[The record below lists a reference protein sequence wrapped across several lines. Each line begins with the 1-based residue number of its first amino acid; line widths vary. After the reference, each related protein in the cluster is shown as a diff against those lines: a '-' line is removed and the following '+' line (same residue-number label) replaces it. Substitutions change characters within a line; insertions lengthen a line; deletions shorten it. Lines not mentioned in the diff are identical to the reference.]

1 MALGTNNTI
10 LTNQTAL
17 AVKVAQTTGLG
28 NSPRLD
34 KLDDV
39 REVSK
44 ANNNILVYN
53 AERDLFL
60 LQEPAGDG
68 GTF

>member
-1 MALGTNNTI
+1 MAITTSNKV
-10 LTNQTAL
+10 LTNTNRL
-17 AVKVAQTTGLG
+17 AVRIAQTGAG
-28 NSPRLD
+28 GVQPRLD

-39 REVSK
+39 REVSR

-53 AERDLFL
+53 ADRDLYL
-60 LQEPAGDG
+60 LQEPKADG

>member
-1 MALGTNNTI
+1 MAIRSNNAI
-10 LTNQTAL
+10 LTNTNRL
-17 AVKVAQTTGLG
+17 AVRIAQTGAG
-28 NSPRLD
+28 GVQPRLD

-39 REVSK
+39 REVSR

-53 AERDLFL
+53 ADKDLFL
-60 LQEPAGDG
+60 LQEPKADG

>member
-1 MALGTNNTI
+1 MALGSNNTI
-10 LTNQTAL
+10 LTNTTAL
-17 AVKVAQTTGLG
+17 AVKVAQTTATG

-39 REVSK
+39 REVSR

-53 AERDLFL
+53 AERNLYL
-60 LQEPAGDG
+60 LQEPAADG
-68 GTF
+68 GSF

>member
-1 MALGTNNTI
+1 MAITTNNAI
-10 LTNQTAL
+10 LTNTNRL
-17 AVKVAQTTGLG
+17 AVRIAQTGAGGT
-28 NSPRLD
+28 NPRLD
-34 KLDDV
+34 GMDDV
-39 REVSK
+39 REVSR

-60 LQEPAGDG
+60 LQEPKADG